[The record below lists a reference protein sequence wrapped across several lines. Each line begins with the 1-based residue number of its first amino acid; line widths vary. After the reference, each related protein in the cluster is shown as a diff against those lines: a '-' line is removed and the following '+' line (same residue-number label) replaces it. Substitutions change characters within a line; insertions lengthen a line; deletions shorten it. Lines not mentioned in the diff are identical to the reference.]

1 MLRRNFLSICM
12 IAMLMVGR
20 PTQAA
25 ELPPIGLRDAL
36 RAAQQLFA
44 VDKVSDARGAL
55 DAAISLSDVRI
66 KPEDALALA
75 AGLAIAG
82 REPARSELLGSA
94 ATVVTNYR
102 QLMEGLRAGRL
113 SSGWRPI
120 AVKGSEQT
128 LCRLL
133 AITGLVSGAQVAEA
147 IAAAELAEVIE
158 KQDNALKSCLLAEVI
173 PNLPGAPSVGKFVQ
187 QIAPDR
193 PVLDGIARQMI
204 LEGRGEE
211 AAELAASG
219 DRSTSEAFARAA
231 TKVRQLESLGLKEPD
246 LQRAILSNW
255 LNSEPD
261 GDVWASALLRRLD
274 SSVARAEADRL
285 RMGLRKLTT
294 PAGRH
299 LATMRLISHLGLA
312 EGVVFL
318 GSAGIDASRI
328 EVSSA
333 IMAAPDQ
340 ATLRQFLNSLGR
352 INMPGNLADAYLAVV
367 SRATELH
374 DDESARRATMQML
387 SLAAKAPDS
396 QLAELATQARTA
408 LRLSNGRS

>member
-1 MLRRNFLSICM
+1 MFRRNFLSVCM
-12 IAMLMVGR
+12 IAMLLIEG

-36 RAAQQLFA
+36 RATQQLFA
-44 VDKVSDARGAL
+44 ADKVSDARGAL
-55 DAAISLSDVRI
+55 DAAIALSGARI

-94 ATVVTNYR
+94 SAVITNYR

-113 SSGWRPI
+113 SPGWRPM
-120 AVKGSEQT
+120 AVKGSGQT
-128 LCRLL
+128 LCRLF
-133 AITGLVSGAQVAEA
+133 AITALVSGAQVAEA
-147 IAAAELAEVIE
+147 IAAAELAEVID
-158 KQDNALKSCLLAEVI
+158 KQDNALKTCLLAEVI
-173 PNLPGAPSVGKFVQ
+173 PNLPGAPPVGKFVQ

-193 PVLDGIARQMI
+193 GVLDGIARQMV

-211 AAELAASG
+211 AAELAVWG
-219 DRSTSEAFARAA
+219 DRRTSEAFAQAA

-255 LNSEPD
+255 LNSQPD

-274 SSVARAEADRL
+274 PSLARAEADRL

-299 LATMRLISHLGLA
+299 LATMRLISQLGLA
-312 EGVVFL
+312 EGVAFL
-318 GSAGIDASRI
+318 GSAGIDVSRI
-328 EVSSA
+328 EVASA

-340 ATLRQFLNSLGR
+340 AALRQFLNSLGR
-352 INMPGNLADAYLAVV
+352 MNLPGILADAYLAVV
-367 SRATELH
+367 SRATDLH
-374 DDESARRATMQML
+374 DDESARRAIMQLL
-387 SLAAKAPDS
+387 SVAATAPDS